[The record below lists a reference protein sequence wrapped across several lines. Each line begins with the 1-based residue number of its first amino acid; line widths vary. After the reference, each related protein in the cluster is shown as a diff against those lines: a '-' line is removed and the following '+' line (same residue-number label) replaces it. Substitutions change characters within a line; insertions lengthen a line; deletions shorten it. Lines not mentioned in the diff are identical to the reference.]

1 MHPFKRIK
9 TEEQLAKLS
18 YDLDIARAKVYQ
30 NWGFTLEE
38 IACLVDR
45 PESEIREALPKHG
58 GSYDIPQLVVD
69 NSPQRIR
76 ELEQQL
82 KEADEK
88 LLYAYHVIGELI
100 EKPNAFSDE
109 SED

>member
-38 IACLVDR
+38 IACLVDL
-45 PESEIREALPKHG
+45 PESIIK
-58 GSYDIPQLVVD
+58 
-69 NSPQRIR
+69 
-76 ELEQQL
+76 LEFDKDTL
-82 KEADEK
+82 TNHVMSAAKEAQN
-88 LLYAYHVIGELI
+88 V
-100 EKPNAFSDE
+100 
-109 SED
+109 

>member
-38 IACLVDR
+38 IACLVDL
-45 PESEIREALPKHG
+45 PESVIKLEFSK
-58 GSYDIPQLVVD
+58 DVLVKQV
-69 NSPQRIR
+69 
-76 ELEQQL
+76 
-82 KEADEK
+82 
-88 LLYAYHVIGELI
+88 V
-100 EKPNAFSDE
+100 